1 MAKST
6 ILVKFPNQPLSYMEI
21 PTDSI
26 SEVAESISGLRYAT
40 VDILSLYG
48 GFYYVIMDRERNQK
62 RLPYNMTIFFVEKS
76 GAGAPMEVNG
86 PFAICK
92 LPKGLM
98 SKLGNM
104 TPGDVE
110 QVQKLLKK

>member
-21 PTDSI
+21 PTDSV

-76 GAGAPMEVNG
+76 GAAAPMEVSG